1 MIKSEIISELSN
13 KIKNKINKPDIEKT
27 INVFLDEIINQI
39 KNNKATEIRKFGRF
53 YQKKIV
59 GKNNARDP
67 RTGQKIST
75 KEKISVSF
83 KISKALKNRINLDY
97 RE

>member
-53 YQKKIV
+53 YQK
-59 GKNNARDP
+59 N
-67 RTGQKIST
+67 SW
-75 KEKISVSF
+75 KEQC
-83 KISKALKNRINLDY
+83 
-97 RE
+97 

>member
-67 RTGQKIST
+67 RTGQKFLLNYLFLS
-75 KEKISVSF
+75 KCQKHLKIG
-83 KISKALKNRINLDY
+83 
-97 RE
+97 